1 MLTNS
6 LLHYLLQI
14 LTIMHV
20 IIFKRLVFY
29 LFLSNP
35 FIQDIENDSPE
46 PSDWDRYAAEEYE
59 ILVAE
64 ESGSVQLQEG

>member
-1 MLTNS
+1 
-6 LLHYLLQI
+6 
-14 LTIMHV
+14 MHV
-20 IIFKRLVFY
+20 IIFKRLAEFY
-29 LFLSNP
+29 LFLSNL